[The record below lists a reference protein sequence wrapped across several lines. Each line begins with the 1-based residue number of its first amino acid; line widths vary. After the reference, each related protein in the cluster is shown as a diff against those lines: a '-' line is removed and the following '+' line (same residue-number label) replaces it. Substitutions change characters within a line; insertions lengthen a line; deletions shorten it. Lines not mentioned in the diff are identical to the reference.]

1 MGLICR
7 WRRGGAGRL
16 AGRSGGCGG
25 NHEHGGGYFVFEME
39 PFVDLFRTLA
49 AVWSRFFFW
58 AWKLPFILPSGQDA
72 AEELKENKC
81 GSARQAVSCVCIYP
95 RGQVRPRRPPPHPH
109 RGSSN
114 SSPLRHLRAILGSGA
129 QIHLE
134 RISVISASGPRP
146 LQRTPISAQQ
156 SKRIGE

>member
-1 MGLICR
+1 MNMGGDTLSLKWNRLLIYSVL
-7 WRRGGAGRL
+7 WLLFGLVFLGGAR
-16 AGRSGGCGG
+16 
-25 NHEHGGGYFVFEME
+25 
-39 PFVDLFRTLA
+39 
-49 AVWSRFFFW
+49 
-58 AWKLPFILPSGQDA
+58 KLPFILPSGQDA

-95 RGQVRPRRPPPHPH
+95 RGQVRPRPPH